1 MESYILS
8 LHFSDHF
15 TKETPSVHQHS
26 LIALCAEH
34 VLIRLAHLNELN
46 TRSGTK
52 RRVDYILA
60 TPSKKKIE
68 FMNSNSKS

>member
-15 TKETPSVHQHS
+15 TKEAPSVHQHS

-34 VLIRLAHLNELN
+34 GADPF
-46 TRSGTK
+46 SSFK
-52 RRVDYILA
+52 
-60 TPSKKKIE
+60 
-68 FMNSNSKS
+68 